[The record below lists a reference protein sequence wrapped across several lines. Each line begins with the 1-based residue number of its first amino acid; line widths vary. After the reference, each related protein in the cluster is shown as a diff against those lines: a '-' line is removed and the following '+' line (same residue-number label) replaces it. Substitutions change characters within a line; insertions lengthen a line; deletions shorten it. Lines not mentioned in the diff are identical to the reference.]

1 MDEQTLTMV
10 FTLDNGDTHNINVDM
25 PKENLTKASTDAVM
39 QNIIDQQAIIVEDG
53 HKAVAIKEAYIITET
68 KNVLA

>member
-10 FTLDNGDTHNINVDM
+10 FTLDNGDNFNINVDM
-25 PKENLTKASTDAVM
+25 PKDNLTKSQTDVVM
-39 QNIIDQQAIIVEDG
+39 QSIIDKQAILKEG
-53 HKAVAIKEAYIITET
+53 HKAVAIKEAYIVTET